1 MPAAGGGTK
10 MTDKSATL
18 PARLLRYLGYIVRL
32 AVLAGIYALVLFYL
46 NATAADLDI
55 PPIPTKITIALI
67 ALGITGSIYE
77 ILVRI
82 AVEVIGGI
90 VVIADFLKTHLLEP
104 RERRL
109 RAEGFD
115 EGRAEGR
122 EEGRAEGIDEG
133 RVIGIDEGRVIGID
147 EGRVLGIDEGRAEIR
162 AEWEADREHIRSR
175 LLANGID
182 LDRIIADDS
191 DDDNARRC

>member
-1 MPAAGGGTK
+1 

-32 AVLAGIYALVLFYL
+32 AALAGIYALVLFYL
-46 NATAADLDI
+46 DATAAAADLDI

-67 ALGITGSIYE
+67 ALGITGSTYG

-82 AVEVIGGI
+82 ATEVKGGI
-90 VVIADFLKTHLLEP
+90 VVLAEFFKTHLLEP

-122 EEGRAEGIDEG
+122 AEGLDEG
-133 RVIGIDEGRVIGID
+133 RVIGIDEGQA
-147 EGRVLGIDEGRAEIR
+147 LGRAATLVEV
-162 AEWEADREHIRSR
+162 RS
-175 LLANGID
+175 LLQEQGFD
-182 LDRIIADDS
+182 LDQITLPTDPENEESTAEE
-191 DDDNARRC
+191 RC